1 MGSSSSMM
9 LQIQRSKVRVSTIQ
23 IQIDSIQYQFIQVC
37 LCFTLKDTHVD
48 FSEPVDP
55 NELPDYH
62 DIIKHP
68 MDFGTVRSKLVGG
81 LYSTLEELEYDVV
94 FPINGSNCMLVN
106 RNCRVISGA
115 LLYIRDDFEA
125 VDQSKFLQETILS
138 MALLDAMIR
147 AVAGGWLNGVQGRK
161 SATLIADVI
170 FALGSIVMAAAP
182 EPYMLIF
189 DGLLVGLGVGIASVT
204 ALMYIGEFKPQ

>member
-1 MGSSSSMM
+1 M
-9 LQIQRSKVRVSTIQ
+9 
-23 IQIDSIQYQFIQVC
+23 
-37 LCFTLKDTHVD
+37 LKDTHVD

-81 LYSTLEELEYDVV
+81 LYSNLEELEL
-94 FPINGSNCMLVN
+94 ICSNAIQDNSPDTVYFQQVELVI
-106 RNCRVISGA
+106 CTKGVISGA

-125 VDQSKFLQETILS
+125 VDQSNFLQETILS

-147 AVAGGWLNGVQGRK
+147 DAAGGWLNGVQGRR
-161 SATLIADVI
+161 SATLIADVR
-170 FALGSIVMAAAP
+170 GTWRW
-182 EPYMLIF
+182 ML
-189 DGLLVGLGVGIASVT
+189 GIAAVP
-204 ALMYIGEFKPQ
+204 AILQFVLMLFLPESPCWLYKNVNYFAFHGYYEPFYIHLFVYAIFF